1 MQNEIDS
8 SNIIAVLAKYKE
20 NVDKLELPYYRI
32 CQVAERLEMANPT
45 LLATYDLVSI
55 DAFRCS
61 FTHYVV
67 MEENRLVINNL
78 GEIKWRLQKLLPSKE
93 ITEMI
98 VSISKEY
105 NR

>member
-20 NVDKLELPYYRI
+20 NGGKLELPYYRI
-32 CQVAERLEMANPT
+32 REVAERLEMATPT

-61 FTHYVV
+61 FTHYVI

-78 GEIKWRLQKLLPSKE
+78 EEIKWRLLKLLPSKE

>member
-8 SNIIAVLAKYKE
+8 SNIIAVFAKYKE
-20 NVDKLELPYYRI
+20 SVDKLELPYCRI
-32 CQVAERLEMANPT
+32 REVAERLEMANPT

-78 GEIKWRLQKLLPSKE
+78 EEIKWRLQKLLPSRE
-93 ITEMI
+93 ITDMI
-98 VSISKEY
+98 VSISNEY